1 MPDHYNF
8 QVDID
13 RVEIAESLQSINF
26 VDLHT
31 EFHVADEMEIKML
44 IEVFFEIKY
53 VLNASKILMQVGK
66 VRM

>member
-1 MPDHYNF
+1 
-8 QVDID
+8 
-13 RVEIAESLQSINF
+13 LQSINF